1 MKLVTIVGARPQF
14 VKAAVL
20 SRKLRQKH
28 REILVHTGQHYDA
41 NMSDVFFKELNIPKP
56 DYNLGIGSGSHAKQ
70 TAEMLIAIEKV
81 LKDENPDYVMVYGD
95 TNSTLA
101 GALVAAKLLL
111 PVIHVE
117 AGLRSYNRAMPEE
130 QNRILTDHLSQVLF
144 CPTSI
149 AKNNLFEE
157 GIKKNVYLVGDVM
170 CDAVLHYSREL
181 NKYSDDHFLGRLKY
195 LYGQQMSELST
206 WYMATIHRAENT
218 DSIYKVEEILNAFEK
233 FTAPVIFPV
242 HPRTRPLVEAM
253 VKKHCYKNIV
263 FVEPLG
269 YLDMLFFTRRAMKVV
284 TDSGGLQKEAFILG
298 TDVVT
303 VRDQTEWME
312 TLEGNHN
319 VLCKPTQMDILDKVY
334 STRVSS
340 LKGKALYGDGNASGK
355 ILDILNRCNF
365 EK

>member
-157 GIKKNVYLVGDVM
+157 GIKKM
-170 CDAVLHYSREL
+170 
-181 NKYSDDHFLGRLKY
+181 F
-195 LYGQQMSELST
+195 T
-206 WYMATIHRAENT
+206 W
-218 DSIYKVEEILNAFEK
+218 
-233 FTAPVIFPV
+233 
-242 HPRTRPLVEAM
+242 
-253 VKKHCYKNIV
+253 
-263 FVEPLG
+263 
-269 YLDMLFFTRRAMKVV
+269 
-284 TDSGGLQKEAFILG
+284 
-298 TDVVT
+298 
-303 VRDQTEWME
+303 
-312 TLEGNHN
+312 LE
-319 VLCKPTQMDILDKVY
+319 M
-334 STRVSS
+334 
-340 LKGKALYGDGNASGK
+340 
-355 ILDILNRCNF
+355 
-365 EK
+365 